1 MQLNLICLEEQMAVP
16 PSVLPLG
23 FQIAEEAG
31 GRNTKDFISVHS
43 YSLNY
48 ELHNEEY
55 FELGRNFLIFYICK
69 QIF

>member
-1 MQLNLICLEEQMAVP
+1 MAVP

-23 FQIAEEAG
+23 FQITEETG

-48 ELHNEEY
+48 ELHNQEC
-55 FELGRNFLIFYICK
+55 FVLGRIFLNFLYL
-69 QIF
+69 

>member
-1 MQLNLICLEEQMAVP
+1 MRLEEQMAVP

-31 GRNTKDFISVHS
+31 GKNTKGFISVHS

-48 ELHNEEY
+48 ELHNQEH
-55 FELGRNFLIFYICK
+55 FVLGRNFLKFLYL
-69 QIF
+69 

>member
-1 MQLNLICLEEQMAVP
+1 MAVP

-48 ELHNEEY
+48 ELHNQEC
-55 FELGRNFLIFYICK
+55 FVLGRNILNFLYL
-69 QIF
+69 

>member
-1 MQLNLICLEEQMAVP
+1 MAMP

-31 GRNTKDFISVHS
+31 GRNTKDFITVYS

-48 ELHNEEY
+48 ELQNQEC
-55 FELGRNFLIFYICK
+55 FVLDRNFLNFLYL
-69 QIF
+69 